1 MPIGIYAAASG
12 MAAQQVKLDAI
23 ANDLANT
30 GTAGYKGVRVGFA
43 DLVYAERGG
52 VPIGSGATAVDAGRS
67 MRQGTMT
74 ESGDPLSMAIDGRG
88 YFQVR
93 QADGTTALTRDGS
106 FRLDARGELV
116 TATGARMV
124 PPVRLPAG
132 TAREDVAIGPD
143 GAITVK
149 GAAAGKLALV
159 EVPAP
164 EGLRALGDNLFA
176 VTAASGAAKPAAA
189 AGQIRQGMLEGSNVD
204 VAASMVELIAA
215 QRSFELASRAIRTQ
229 DQLMEIANGIRA

>member
-1 MPIGIYAAASG
+1 
-12 MAAQQVKLDAI
+12 
-23 ANDLANT
+23 
-30 GTAGYKGVRVGFA
+30 
-43 DLVYAERGG
+43 
-52 VPIGSGATAVDAGRS
+52 
-67 MRQGTMT
+67 
-74 ESGDPLSMAIDGRG
+74 
-88 YFQVR
+88 
-93 QADGTTALTRDGS
+93 
-106 FRLDARGELV
+106 
-116 TATGARMV
+116 
-124 PPVRLPAG
+124 VRLPAG

-176 VTAASGAAKPAAA
+176 VTAASGAARPATA

-204 VAASMVELIAA
+204 VATSMVELIAA